1 MRVVRRRARRASRGA
16 VPYALAGFAGGL
28 VIGALAWRR
37 QQAMAHDQ
45 LFAASSIRRAAAI
58 GWLART
64 PSVENARLLRDYIRW
79 ERRPTLR
86 RRAERALD
94 RLLLALGS

>member
-1 MRVVRRRARRASRGA
+1 MRRASSRGTIPM
-16 VPYALAGFAGGL
+16 VLAGFAGG
-28 VIGALAWRR
+28 VVVGAVVWRR
-37 QQAMAHDQ
+37 RQASAHNQ
-45 LFAASSIRRAAAI
+45 LFAASAMQRAAAL

-94 RLLLALGS
+94 SLLLALES

>member
-1 MRVVRRRARRASRGA
+1 MARRGPAGA
-16 VPYALAGFAGGL
+16 GSLRYALMGFAGGMVL
-28 VIGALAWRR
+28 GALAWRR
-37 QQAMAHDQ
+37 LQASAHDQ
-45 LFAASSIRRAAAI
+45 LFAASVVQRAAAL
-58 GWLART
+58 GWIARA

-94 RLLLALGS
+94 SLLLALES

>member
-1 MRVVRRRARRASRGA
+1 MIQLARRDRSNGA
-16 VPYALAGFAGGL
+16 LPYMLAGFAGGL
-28 VIGALAWRR
+28 VVGVVAWRR
-37 QQAMAHDQ
+37 QQANAHDQ
-45 LFAASSIRRAAAI
+45 LFADSVLQRTAAL

-86 RRAERALD
+86 RRGQLALD
-94 RLLLALGS
+94 RLLLALES

>member
-1 MRVVRRRARRASRGA
+1 MIRIARRASARSA
-16 VPYALAGFAGGL
+16 MPMVLAGFAGGVVL
-28 VIGALAWRR
+28 GALAWRK
-37 QQAMAHDQ
+37 QQALAHDQ
-45 LFAASSIRRAAAI
+45 LFAASAFQRAAAI
-58 GWLART
+58 GWVART

-94 RLLLALGS
+94 RLLLALES

>member
-1 MRVVRRRARRASRGA
+1 MRYMIRRNPERSAM
-16 VPYALAGFAGGL
+16 PMALAGFAGGV

-37 QQAMAHDQ
+37 QQATAHDQ
-45 LFAASSIRRAAAI
+45 LFAASVVQRAAAL
-58 GWLART
+58 GWLARS
-64 PSVENARLLRDYIRW
+64 PSVKNARLLRDYIRW

-94 RLLLALGS
+94 SLLLALES

>member
-1 MRVVRRRARRASRGA
+1 MARRGSAGVGSLR
-16 VPYALAGFAGGL
+16 YALMGFTGGVVL
-28 VIGALAWRR
+28 GALAWRR
-37 QQAMAHDQ
+37 QQASAHDQ
-45 LFAASSIRRAAAI
+45 LFAASMVQRVAALGWIARA
-58 GWLART
+58 

-94 RLLLALGS
+94 SLLLALES

>member
-1 MRVVRRRARRASRGA
+1 M
-16 VPYALAGFAGGL
+16 PLALAGFAGGV

-37 QQAMAHDQ
+37 QQATAHDQ
-45 LFAASSIRRAAAI
+45 LFAASVVQRAAAL
-58 GWLART
+58 GWLARS
-64 PSVENARLLRDYIRW
+64 PSVKNARLLRDYIRW

-94 RLLLALGS
+94 SLLLALES